1 MKVILISAGHTNVQG
16 QDRGVASGKFYE
28 GVETLKLRDRI
39 ATLLRSRGV
48 STLEDGADGI
58 NDPLKRALA
67 LAKAATV
74 AVEIHF
80 NGGVPKATGIEVLAK
95 PKHKDLAQKLA
106 GAVHAATG
114 LVLRGDKGYKPDDSG
129 QHHRLAFCEAGGL
142 ILEVCF
148 LTNSSDM
155 AAYVAHFEDIA
166 QGVADV
172 LAAV

>member
-1 MKVILISAGHTNVQG
+1 MKVRLISAGHTNVQG
-16 QDRGVASGKFYE
+16 QDRGVASGMFIE
-28 GVETLKLRDRI
+28 GVEAVKLRDRV
-39 ATLLRSRGV
+39 ATILRTRGLSV
-48 STLEDGADGI
+48 LEDGADGI
-58 NDPLKRALA
+58 NEPLKRAIA
-67 LAKAATV
+67 LARVANV

-114 LVLRGDKGYKPDDSG
+114 LVLRGDKGYKPDNSG
-129 QHHRLAFCEAGGL
+129 PHHRLGFIEAGGL

-172 LAAV
+172 LAAI